1 MCGGKAVRLH
11 LAMVLQK
18 IDAFCL
24 AIVGFIL
31 LILNLRSLFRG
42 TEGISKDVRELKSVT
57 NHPVFTN

>member
-1 MCGGKAVRLH
+1 MWGGKAVRLH

-18 IDAFCL
+18 TDAFCL
-24 AIVGFIL
+24 GIVGFIL

-42 TEGISKDVRELKSVT
+42 TEGISRDVRELKSVT

>member
-31 LILNLRSLFRG
+31 LILNLRSLF
-42 TEGISKDVRELKSVT
+42 
-57 NHPVFTN
+57 